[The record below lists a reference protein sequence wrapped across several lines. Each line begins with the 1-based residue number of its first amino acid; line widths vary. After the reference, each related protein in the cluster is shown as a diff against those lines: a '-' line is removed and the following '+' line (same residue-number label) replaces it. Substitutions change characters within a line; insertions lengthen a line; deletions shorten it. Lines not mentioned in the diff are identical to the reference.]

1 MYRTWECVRAKRMGL
16 QLREF
21 PPGKHG
27 VPFGYMNCVVVT
39 REKLATEQGRLLVRQ
54 FLAAAS
60 KGAAWA
66 MADTARAAKELKV
79 IAERG
84 MVSAGCGLEDED
96 VCRESMEM
104 LAELNALVS
113 PSGWGQ
119 MDMMRW
125 ALFVNWVFST
135 KAFKA
140 LGKLPNGPDC
150 LNISA
155 LFTNEYLAPAGQD
168 QNFGDAD
175 GEREGRGGGSQAGMP
190 GGEGTGVPQEP
201 SPVGEDD
208 GLMPDTKKAR
218 LQKS

>member
-1 MYRTWECVRAKRMGL
+1 MGVK
-16 QLREF
+16 LREF

-39 REKLATEQGRLLVRQ
+39 REKLATEQGRLLVRKV
-54 FLAAAS
+54 LAAAS

-66 MADTARAAKELKV
+66 MDDSARAAKELKA
-79 IAERG
+79 IAEQG

-104 LAELNALVS
+104 LVELNALAS

-119 MDMMRW
+119 MDIMRW

-155 LFTNEYLAPAGQD
+155 LFTNEYLAYAEQD
-168 QNFGDAD
+168 DNFGDAD
-175 GEREGRGGGSQAGMP
+175 GVREGRGCGSEAAVP
-190 GGEGTGVPQEP
+190 GGEAADVLQE
-201 SPVGEDD
+201 SSKLGERD
-208 GLMPDTKKAR
+208 GLMPDTKKAK
-218 LQKS
+218 LQKF